1 MMQKKIET
9 FEQQLTDTQKSLEEK
24 VDQLAETVITTQGQ
38 QMDAA
43 KILEGAIKTQ
53 TEEARRED
61 EEKTKR
67 KVNVIVHGLKEPTAT
82 SAAERESEDKDVTE
96 ELLHVI
102 SCDSISVRQVIRLG
116 APPTTDPAAKPRPL
130 RITFESEAS
139 RDYVLSNAKNLRGKE
154 GGWSKVF
161 LHQDLTPK
169 QREARKK
176 LVQELVDRKSKG
188 EQNLIIVNGKIT
200 TRRAP
205 PAHQQET
212 AS

>member
-1 MMQKKIET
+1 M
-9 FEQQLTDTQKSLEEK
+9 
-24 VDQLAETVITTQGQ
+24 
-38 QMDAA
+38 
-43 KILEGAIKTQ
+43 
-53 TEEARRED
+53 
-61 EEKTKR
+61 
-67 KVNVIVHGLKEPTAT
+67 
-82 SAAERESEDKDVTE
+82 
-96 ELLHVI
+96 LHVI
-102 SCDSISVRQVIRLG
+102 SCDSISVRKVTRLG

-130 RITFESEAS
+130 RITLESEDS

-176 LVQELVDRKSKG
+176 LVQELVDRESKG